1 MGIRSLSVQ
10 APFGRLLHRSWY
22 TEDRPAPV
30 AAQFALSYASW
41 LLTYLLAGWVG
52 ARLGLDASFLL
63 LGLFATAA
71 WVIAW
76 ESWPSSDPEEIGHL
90 HADLLN
96 NYSHRR
102 NASDGEHVHAHVI
115 DDLHSRWPK

>member
-10 APFGRLLHRSWY
+10 APSGRLLHRSGH

-30 AAQFALSYASW
+30 AAQLSLLCASW
-41 LLTYLLAGWVG
+41 LLTYLLAGWAG

-76 ESWPSSDPEEIGHL
+76 KSWPSSDPEEIGHR

-96 NYSHRR
+96 DHPHPR
-102 NASDGEHVHAHVI
+102 NASDGEPVHAHVI